1 MFQILRGCQYQLLWF
16 GIKTFCYM
24 QVAGKKNLHIVFSG
38 LNCLLQVNYKQYFLI
53 RVTDFAKR
61 ERLLIVC
68 LQEVTCWIYY
78 TKWIQNGQG
87 RYYEK
92 NSPPSPSLPFFAPLP
107 PPPLHCWR
115 EKLSFTSSPILSSLI
130 KRAPIKIQIMTGWQG
145 PFSNLNY
152 SLPKLQASQ
161 QIDAYHAAYH

>member
-92 NSPPSPSLPFFAPLP
+92 NSPPSPSLPFFAPP

>member
-1 MFQILRGCQYQLLWF
+1 MPSFQHLWQKLMFQILKGCQYQLLWF

-24 QVAGKKNLHIVFSG
+24 QVAGKKNLHMVFSG
-38 LNCLLQVNYKQYFLI
+38 LNCILQVNYKQYFLF

-61 ERLLIVC
+61 ERLLVVC

-92 NSPPSPSLPFFAPLP
+92 NSPPSPSLPFFAP
-107 PPPLHCWR
+107 PPPLH
-115 EKLSFTSSPILSSLI
+115 KM
-130 KRAPIKIQIMTGWQG
+130 APTKIQIMTGWQG